1 MLRMMAEKLLFYW
14 TVALAG
20 RQSCSSRT
28 TCADI
33 ILCHSWPNANEK
45 TFDETIALLDAKF
58 ERKPNLLYERSLFSA
73 MRQQK
78 EESVARFELRPRE
91 KAEVC
96 ELGDANL
103 VDTVILD

>member
-1 MLRMMAEKLLFYW
+1 
-14 TVALAG
+14 
-20 RQSCSSRT
+20 
-28 TCADI
+28 
-33 ILCHSWPNANEK
+33 
-45 TFDETIALLDAKF
+45 
-58 ERKPNLLYERSLFSA
+58 

-78 EESVARFELRPRE
+78 EESVARFELRLRE